1 MYDLVVRNGKIFD
14 GSGLAPFHAAIG
26 VKNGRIVRV
35 GRIVERGAREIDAT
49 GCIVTP
55 GFIDGHT
62 HVDAQVNWDPLLAP
76 SCLHGVTSVVMGNC
90 GFTIA
95 PIRKGCQEMVVQD
108 LERAEDIP
116 REAMMAG
123 IAWNWETFP
132 EYLDYL
138 DTLPKAINTAA
149 NVGHSAL
156 RTWAMGER
164 ALSDEASQED
174 LELMRGQL
182 REALRAGAIG
192 FSTSMAPNHARTDG
206 RPVASRNASW
216 TEIRGL
222 VEVLGEEGL
231 GIFEIARGVQ
241 TRQVDA
247 EGRAAMKRLTDLSV
261 DFGIPVTFAMSVT
274 SPLDEATILDQ
285 LEAIETANAQGG
297 RIVVQSQSKDFNMML
312 SFETQLPFD
321 KVPVWKELRAKPL
334 AEQAVMLRD
343 PALRARLIEAADNAV
358 YGPGVGAEARAP
370 NYDLIHV
377 FDSVYPPWKTIAEL
391 AKARNQHPIEVIID
405 TALEK
410 DLKQWFLQKY
420 HRDCP
425 DLSMKIMTH
434 PASVVT
440 ISDTGAHVGQVSDA
454 NVHTYLLGYWVKI
467 RRAFSLEQ
475 AVQMITYAPARAWG
489 LSDRG
494 LIREG
499 MAADLNVIDFERLAP
514 RMPELVRDLPGGA
527 RRIMQTCEGMRAT
540 IVNGEVILEDGVPT
554 GATPGKL
561 LRGDVAAAL

>member
-1 MYDLVVRNGKIFD
+1 MDLAVRDALIVD
-14 GSGLAPFHAAIG
+14 GSGAPGFKGDVG
-26 VKNGRIVRV
+26 VAGGRIVAV
-35 GRIVERGAREIDAT
+35 GKVEGRAKTEIDAT

-95 PIRKGCQEMVVQD
+95 PVRKGYEDMVVQD

-149 NVGHSAL
+149 NIGHSAL

-164 ALSDEASQED
+164 ALSDQATAED
-174 LELMRGQL
+174 LDLMRGQL

-216 TEIRGL
+216 SEIRAL

-231 GIFEIARGVQ
+231 GIFEIARGEQ
-241 TRQVDA
+241 TRRIDA

-285 LEAIETANAQGG
+285 LEAIETANARGG
-297 RIVVQSQSKDFNMML
+297 RVIVQSQSKDFNMML

-321 KVPVWKELRAKPL
+321 KVPIWKELRAKPL
-334 AEQAVMLRD
+334 AEQAALLRD
-343 PALRARLIEAADNAV
+343 PALRARLIEAADSAV

-377 FDSVYPPWKTIAEL
+377 FDSVFPPWNTIAEL
-391 AKARNQHPIEVIID
+391 AEARNQHPIEVIID
-405 TALEK
+405 TALGK

-434 PASVVT
+434 PAAVVT
-440 ISDTGAHVGQVSDA
+440 ISDTGAHVGQISDA
-454 NVHTYLLGYWVKI
+454 NMHTYLLGYWVKI
-467 RRAFSLEQ
+467 RKAFSLEQ
-475 AVQMITYAPARAWG
+475 AVHMITYAPARAWG
-489 LSDRG
+489 LADRG

-499 MAADLNVIDFERLAP
+499 MAADLNVIDFERLMP
-514 RMPELVRDLPGGA
+514 QMPELVRDLPGGA
-527 RRIMQTCEGMRAT
+527 RRIMQNCEGMRVT
-540 IVNGEVILEDGVPT
+540 IVNGQVILEDGVAT

-561 LRGDVAAAL
+561 LRGGPAMAPR